1 MAQIQV
7 PVYGL
12 QRTVDVPQESMRDLV
27 DYYVKVRLRLI
38 WCISLRQKKVIV
50 DLHWLKHLWD
60 RGNLFETW
68 VLRATEGKSLHA

>member
-38 WCISLRQKKVIV
+38 WCISLRQLKVIV
-50 DLHWLKHLWD
+50 DVHWLKHLWE
-60 RGNLFETW
+60 RGNLFEIW
-68 VLRATEGKSLHA
+68 ILRATKG